1 MPDGNIDSQ
10 EPENSNIEPN
20 KPMGLAGIKSKDVQ
34 GNFFNRN
41 FNRNYFYRYE
51 IQDEQKKRFS
61 QAETFNKEFFA
72 QDEEE
77 KKKNIETYS
86 GMVAAWQAFYGAQA
100 VYGSKQSYG
109 LSTHASSGDDARFI
123 RGSLTDDTM
132 FEATTNDSGTTY
144 SFKKTYLRSNSQRES
159 GQLYQYAV
167 EAGGRD
173 KLRTIT
179 CSLGK
184 LHQAAGMVAVAI
196 GGGSR
201 PPDIKTF
208 EGHYLVKHEADNE
221 YSYNNGVQS
230 KLVPAKSF
238 PSYLYTSMGFSL
250 ANASGLFSDDK
261 KLQDQI
267 AITEGLHRG
276 NNTIYQLA
284 NMSSVMDAHAA
295 IDIISEAIE
304 QLNKGDNAEIDSLDT
319 NLETL
324 KNNLNDKDGL
334 SAFKEDGQWK
344 DGFGEALK
352 PLIERNKEKNI
363 LSGNFIKEGLMRI
376 ANISGVPRALA
387 ALRDKRKDPKNPKNP
402 KPPVFHYNGKDKI
415 ELDYQSLTGVHSDK
429 PSEQELEVYKTLKKY
444 NTGAD
449 SNVKNTSVVDEGTF
463 SARYNG
469 SVFSRLNKITK
480 ADIFKEDELDTL
492 EQREQAIEVNNALKA
507 IDEASKGYFTNH
519 QEKIEEVENSIKDK
533 SDQASDECKVLQDQL
548 KDLKEKF
555 EKFKENVEK
564 LKEKVCNKL
573 CKKVGDV
580 FELFKSLKGGD
591 EVTSDSDCKG
601 VFSKAKNIIITAGE
615 KASEAQ
621 ASLDSYK
628 LEVKKGGDKQ
638 IEVRVKGAKNG

>member
-1 MPDGNIDSQ
+1 MPEGNEVYK

-51 IQDEQKKRFS
+51 IQDQQKKRFLA
-61 QAETFNKEFFA
+61 AEVYNKEFFA
-72 QDEEE
+72 QTETE
-77 KKKNIETYS
+77 KNKNIETYS
-86 GMVAAWQAFYGAQA
+86 GMVAAWQEFYGAQA

-167 EAGGRD
+167 EEGGQD

-184 LHQAAGMVAVAI
+184 LHQAVGMVAVAI

-221 YSYNNGVQS
+221 YEYNNGVQS

-238 PSYLYTSMGFSL
+238 PSYLYTSMGFSA

-284 NMSSVMDAHAA
+284 KMSSVMDAHAA
-295 IDIISEAIE
+295 IDIISEAIDE
-304 QLNKGDNAEIDSLDT
+304 VNKIQDTNDSLVG
-319 NLETL
+319 ETDPLIIL
-324 KNNLNDKDGL
+324 KGELNGKDGL
-334 SAFKEDGQWK
+334 SAFKEGDQWK
-344 DGFGEALK
+344 PEFVEALK

-363 LSGNFIKEGLMRI
+363 LSGEFIKKGLMRI

-387 ALRDKRKDPKNPKNP
+387 ALRDKRKDPKNE

-429 PSEQELEVYKTLKKY
+429 PSEQELEVHKTLKKY

-449 SNVKNTSVVDEGTF
+449 SNVKNTSVVDGIF
-463 SARYNG
+463 SSG
-469 SVFSRLNKITK
+469 SVFSRLNKWS
-480 ADIFKEDELDTL
+480 IFKEDVLDTL

-507 IDEASKGYFTNH
+507 INEASEGYFKTH
-519 QEKIEEVENSIKDK
+519 QEQIEELENNIKDEP
-533 SDQASDECKVLQDQL
+533 DQASKKCKVLQDNL
-548 KDLKEKF
+548 KGLKEKF
-555 EKFKENVEK
+555 EEFKENVEK
-564 LKEKVCNKL
+564 LKENVCNKL
-573 CKKVGDV
+573 CEKVDGVFKLFQSLTSNDV
-580 FELFKSLKGGD
+580 QPTGMNADDNEAC
-591 EVTSDSDCKG
+591 ENI
-601 VFSKAKNIIITAGE
+601 FSKAKSKITTASE
-615 KASEAQ
+615 TASEAQ
-621 ASLDSYK
+621 QSLDSYK
-628 LEVKKGGDKQ
+628 PPEVSNEPKDQ
-638 IEVRVKGAKNG
+638 IIKAKFT

>member
-20 KPMGLAGIKSKDVQ
+20 KPMGLADIKSKDVQ

-51 IQDEQKKRFS
+51 IQDQQKERFLA
-61 QAETFNKEFFA
+61 AEASNKDFFNKEFFA

-284 NMSSVMDAHAA
+284 KMSSVMDAHAA

-363 LSGNFIKEGLMRI
+363 LSGKFIKEGLMRI

-387 ALRDKRKDPKNPKNP
+387 ALRDKRKDPKKP

-507 IDEASKGYFTNH
+507 IDEARKAASVEKYIELAKHELEDKG
-519 QEKIEEVENSIKDK
+519 IEEPTQAQINDRTGKILDK
-533 SDQASDECKVLQDQL
+533 RL
-548 KDLKEKF
+548 EKM
-555 EKFKENVEK
+555 KQ
-564 LKEKVCNKL
+564 KVCEDL
-573 CKKVGDV
+573 CKKGKNGFKGFKDV
-580 FELFKSLKGGD
+580 EIKVD
-591 EVTSDSDCKG
+591 ETMEG
-601 VFSKAKNIIITAGE
+601 ILGKAKRKISNAAD
-615 KASEAQ
+615 KAKAAQ
-621 ASLDSYK
+621 QNLDSYK
-628 LEVKKGGDKQ
+628 PEVKADNKQIKLEVKGITHVQ
-638 IEVRVKGAKNG
+638 RN